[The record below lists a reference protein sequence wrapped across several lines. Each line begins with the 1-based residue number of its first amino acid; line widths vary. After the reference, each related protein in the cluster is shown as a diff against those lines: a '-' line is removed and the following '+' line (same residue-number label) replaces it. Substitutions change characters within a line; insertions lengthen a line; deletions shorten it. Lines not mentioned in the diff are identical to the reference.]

1 MTYIEFAIF
10 TFIHTDK
17 QAIRRTHN
25 IRPNVQFTLEQDDQ
39 HILLNGTQM
48 SLFRM
53 HKIFLRT
60 LKEQRS

>member
-25 IRPNVQFTLEQDDQ
+25 IRPNVQFTLEQDDE

-48 SLFRM
+48 SLFSRI
-53 HKIFLRT
+53 KSF
-60 LKEQRS
+60 